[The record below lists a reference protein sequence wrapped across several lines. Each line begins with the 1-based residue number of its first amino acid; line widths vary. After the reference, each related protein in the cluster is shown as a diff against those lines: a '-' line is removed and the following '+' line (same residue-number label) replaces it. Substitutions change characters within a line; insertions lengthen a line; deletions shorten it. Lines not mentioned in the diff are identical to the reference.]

1 MTKNIRVVLNREKQ
15 GSVLSTLLF
24 NAVKHSLITEVKK
37 TIVFADSLWGT
48 GVWKC
53 WGGGRT
59 KSHGYFNLIKT
70 VAKITRNL
78 HIL

>member
-48 GVWKC
+48 GV
-53 WGGGRT
+53 
-59 KSHGYFNLIKT
+59 
-70 VAKITRNL
+70 
-78 HIL
+78 